1 MYDTCFPDN
10 GLSFSQIRRRLRRRS
25 VKNTTI
31 RPADTFHTHPALY
44 ANDDAA
50 SPEQGARSAPSFGQ
64 LNDYECGSETLM
76 SAWLGSK
83 EVQKAL
89 HVVNHPSQHF
99 NYDANCGDL
108 RPLYAKLVP
117 K

>member
-1 MYDTCFPDN
+1 MLAVRHVTP
-10 GLSFSQIRRRLRRRS
+10 GKLQAALSLS
-25 VKNTTI
+25 
-31 RPADTFHTHPALY
+31 
-44 ANDDAA
+44 
-50 SPEQGARSAPSFGQ
+50 Q

-76 SAWLGSK
+76 SAWLGL
-83 EVQKAL
+83 EAVQKAL
-89 HVVNHPSQHF
+89 HVVNHPSQRF